1 MSSVVVKM
9 KSGPS
14 TYVVRSAV
22 AGGQLVQAHI
32 ASKKVE
38 PAAADSALVLGV
50 ALYDAAPLGTTGG
63 FNASGAPGG
72 NPLFDFSG
80 LQEEVAV
87 AFTGLVKLRATATV
101 AWGDL
106 LKPGAAG
113 SVVPIGASAYGLVV
127 AQCVDPEGIANGAWG
142 ICRLRLT

>member
-1 MSSVVVKM
+1 MSSVMVKI
-9 KSGPS
+9 KHGPS
-14 TYVVRSAV
+14 TYVARSAI
-22 AGGQLVQAHI
+22 AGGQLVQAHV

-63 FNASGAPGG
+63 AGTGVGG
-72 NPLFDFSG
+72 NPSFDFSG

-106 LKPGAAG
+106 LKAGAAG
-113 SVVPIGASAYGLVV
+113 SVVPIGASAATLIV

-142 ICRLRLT
+142 LCKLRLL